1 MLNNTSRSNKEAG
14 KVDIING
21 AVILHIPNEIV
32 KQLSNLRDQQKLTLE
47 VVKGQLLIS
56 LRSEGDEISA

>member
-1 MLNNTSRSNKEAG
+1 MLNNTSNEVAG